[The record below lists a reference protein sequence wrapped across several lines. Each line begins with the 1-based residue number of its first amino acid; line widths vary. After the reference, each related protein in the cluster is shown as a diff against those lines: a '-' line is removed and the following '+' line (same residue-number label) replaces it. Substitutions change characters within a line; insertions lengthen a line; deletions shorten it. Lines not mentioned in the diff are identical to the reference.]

1 MVIYTANVDISL
13 AVLITFADYVAK
25 KAKMLLCPIVSR
37 YLLISRER
45 LRLLQGLQQ
54 RAGRLF
60 ASLLRGG
67 GVTFLISLVVLLRA
81 DDQQWIKKELFKEA
95 RQEFGSDAEQRLRD
109 WQDLYEDL
117 RNEDEDEQL
126 RAVNYFFNNRVNY
139 VSDQKH
145 WGQKDYW
152 ATPYES
158 LTTDGADCE
167 DFVIAKYYTLKELGV
182 AVEKLRIT
190 YVKALRIN
198 QAHMVLTY
206 FPTPDAIPLVLDNL
220 IGKIYPA
227 NRRKDLEPV
236 YSFNAS
242 GMWLERMKGQG
253 IRMGNPNKLD
263 LWTGLRLRMSAQGME
278 I

>member
-1 MVIYTANVDISL
+1 MTKNLMI
-13 AVLITFADYVAK
+13 
-25 KAKMLLCPIVSR
+25 MGLL
-37 YLLISRER
+37 
-45 LRLLQGLQQ
+45 
-54 RAGRLF
+54 
-60 ASLLRGG
+60 
-67 GVTFLISLVVLLRA
+67 SLVFVLRA
-81 DDQQWIKKELFKEA
+81 DDQQWIKKEVLA
-95 RQEFGSDAEQRLRD
+95 DAQRDFGTQAQQRLLD
-109 WQDLYEDL
+109 WQELYLDL
-117 RNEDEDEQL
+117 RDEDEDEKL
-126 RAVNYFFNNRVNY
+126 RAVNRFFNTQVNY
-139 VSDQKH
+139 VSDEEH

-158 LTTDGADCE
+158 LTTHGADCE

-220 IGKIYPA
+220 IGKIYRA
-227 NRRKDLEPV
+227 DRRKDLEPV
-236 YSFNAS
+236 YSFNGS

>member
-1 MVIYTANVDISL
+1 ML
-13 AVLITFADYVAK
+13 PKRLITCLTSGF
-25 KAKMLLCPIVSR
+25 LL
-37 YLLISRER
+37 
-45 LRLLQGLQQ
+45 
-54 RAGRLF
+54 
-60 ASLLRGG
+60 
-67 GVTFLISLVVLLRA
+67 SLVVLLRA
-81 DDQQWIKKELFKEA
+81 DDQQWLSVELLA
-95 RQEFGSDAEQRLRD
+95 GAQQEFGDEAEQRLLD
-109 WQDLYEDL
+109 WQQLYQDL
-117 RNEDEDEQL
+117 RNADESEQL
-126 RAVNYFFNNRVNY
+126 RAVNHFFNQRVNY
-139 VSDQKH
+139 ISDEKH

-158 LTTDGADCE
+158 LTTHGADCE

-182 AVEKLRIT
+182 EVEKMRIT

-220 IGKIYPA
+220 IGKIYSA
-227 NRRKDLEPV
+227 DRRKDLEPV
-236 YSFNAS
+236 YSFNGS

-263 LWTGLRLRMSAQGME
+263 LWTNLRLRMAAQDME

>member
-1 MVIYTANVDISL
+1 ML
-13 AVLITFADYVAK
+13 PKRLITCLTSG
-25 KAKMLLCPIVSR
+25 LL
-37 YLLISRER
+37 L
-45 LRLLQGLQQ
+45 
-54 RAGRLF
+54 
-60 ASLLRGG
+60 
-67 GVTFLISLVVLLRA
+67 SLVVLLRA
-81 DDQQWIKKELFKEA
+81 DDQQWLSAELLAGAQK
-95 RQEFGSDAEQRLRD
+95 EFGDEAEQRLLD
-109 WQDLYEDL
+109 WQQLYQDL
-117 RNEDEDEQL
+117 RNKDESEQL
-126 RAVNYFFNNRVNY
+126 RLVNHFFNQRVNY
-139 VSDQKH
+139 ISDEKH

-158 LTTDGADCE
+158 LTTHGADCE

-182 AVEKLRIT
+182 EVEKMRIT

-220 IGKIYPA
+220 IGKIYSA
-227 NRRKDLEPV
+227 DRRKDLEPV
-236 YSFNAS
+236 YSFNGS

-263 LWTGLRLRMSAQGME
+263 LWTNLRLRMSAQGME

>member
-1 MVIYTANVDISL
+1 MHFLKIIS
-13 AVLITFADYVAK
+13 AGI
-25 KAKMLLCPIVSR
+25 LLC
-37 YLLISRER
+37 
-45 LRLLQGLQQ
+45 
-54 RAGRLF
+54 
-60 ASLLRGG
+60 
-67 GVTFLISLVVLLRA
+67 LVVLLRA
-81 DDQQWIKKELFKEA
+81 DDKQWIDKALIDQA
-95 RQEFGSDAEQRLRD
+95 QQDFGDGAKQRLLD
-109 WQDLYEDL
+109 WQQLYQDL
-117 RNEDEDEQL
+117 RNADEEEKL
-126 RAVNYFFNNRVNY
+126 RAVNRFFNQQVNY
-139 VSDQKH
+139 VSDAEH

-158 LTTDGADCE
+158 LTTHGADCE
-167 DFVIAKYYTLKELGV
+167 DYVIAKYYTLKELGLK
-182 AVEKLRIT
+182 VEKLRIT

-227 NRRKDLEPV
+227 DRRKDLEPV

-242 GMWLERMKGQG
+242 GMWLERMKGEG

-263 LWTGLRLRMSAQGME
+263 LWTGLRLRMSEQGME

>member
-1 MVIYTANVDISL
+1 
-13 AVLITFADYVAK
+13 
-25 KAKMLLCPIVSR
+25 ML
-37 YLLISRER
+37 EG
-45 LRLLQGLQQ
+45 LLQ
-54 RAGRLF
+54 RAK
-60 ASLLRGG
+60 SLLSSLSKGLAT
-67 GVTFLISLVVLLRA
+67 TFLLGLFVLLRA
-81 DDQQWIKKELFKEA
+81 DDKQWINKKLFLSA
-95 RQEFGSDAEQRLRD
+95 QQEFGADAEQRLRD
-109 WQDLYEDL
+109 WQTLYQDL
-117 RNEDEDEQL
+117 RNKDESEKL
-126 RAVNYFFNNRVNY
+126 RAVNHFFNNTVKFVN
-139 VSDQKH
+139 DEKH

-158 LTTDGADCE
+158 LTTHGGDCE
-167 DFVIAKYYTLKELGV
+167 DYVIAKYYTLKELGI

-263 LWTGLRLRMSAQGME
+263 LWTGLRLRMSAQDME

>member
-1 MVIYTANVDISL
+1 ML
-13 AVLITFADYVAK
+13 PKRLITCLTSGF
-25 KAKMLLCPIVSR
+25 LL
-37 YLLISRER
+37 
-45 LRLLQGLQQ
+45 
-54 RAGRLF
+54 
-60 ASLLRGG
+60 
-67 GVTFLISLVVLLRA
+67 SLVVLLRA
-81 DDQQWIKKELFKEA
+81 DDQQWLSVELLA
-95 RQEFGSDAEQRLRD
+95 GAQQEFGDEAEQRLLD
-109 WQDLYEDL
+109 WQQLYQNL
-117 RNEDEDEQL
+117 RNADESEQL
-126 RAVNYFFNNRVNY
+126 RAVNHFFNQRVNY
-139 VSDQKH
+139 ISDEKH

-158 LTTDGADCE
+158 LTTHGADCE

-182 AVEKLRIT
+182 EVEKMRIT

-220 IGKIYPA
+220 IGKIYSA
-227 NRRKDLEPV
+227 DRRKDLEPV
-236 YSFNAS
+236 YSFNGS

-263 LWTGLRLRMSAQGME
+263 LWTNLRLRMAAQNME

>member
-1 MVIYTANVDISL
+1 MI
-13 AVLITFADYVAK
+13 
-25 KAKMLLCPIVSR
+25 PIDQR
-37 YLLISRER
+37 YK
-45 LRLLQGLQQ
+45 LLQP
-54 RAGRLF
+54 ARLF
-60 ASLLRGG
+60 RPLALSLL
-67 GVTFLISLVVLLRA
+67 LSLVILLRA
-81 DDQQWIKKELFKEA
+81 DDQQWLSVELLA
-95 RQEFGSDAEQRLRD
+95 GAQQEFGDEAKQRLLD
-109 WQDLYEDL
+109 WQQLYLDL
-117 RNEDEDEQL
+117 RGKEEAEQL
-126 RAVNYFFNNRVNY
+126 RQVNHFFNQQVNYI
-139 VSDQKH
+139 SDQKH

-158 LTTDGADCE
+158 LTTHGADCE

-182 AVEKLRIT
+182 EVEKMRIT

-220 IGKIYPA
+220 IGKIVSA
-227 NRRKDLEPV
+227 DRRKDLEPV
-236 YSFNAS
+236 YSFNGS

-263 LWTGLRLRMSAQGME
+263 LWTGLRLRMSAQDME

>member
-1 MVIYTANVDISL
+1 MLEGSQQPAFRIL
-13 AVLITFADYVAK
+13 A
-25 KAKMLLCPIVSR
+25 
-37 YLLISRER
+37 
-45 LRLLQGLQQ
+45 RLLKGLT
-54 RAGRLF
+54 AIF
-60 ASLLRGG
+60 LLGM
-67 GVTFLISLVVLLRA
+67 LVLLQA
-81 DDQQWIKKELFKEA
+81 DEQQWIKKELFASA
-95 RQEFGSDAEQRLRD
+95 RQEFGAAAEQRLRD
-109 WQDLYEDL
+109 WQELYQDL
-117 RNEDEDEQL
+117 RDKDEDEKL
-126 RAVNYFFNNRVNY
+126 RAVNHFFNNAVNY
-139 VSDQKH
+139 VSDDKH

-158 LTTDGADCE
+158 LTTHGADCE
-167 DFVIAKYYTLKELGV
+167 DFVIAKYYTLKELGIE
-182 AVEKLRIT
+182 VEKLRIT

-227 NRRKDLEPV
+227 NRRTDLEPV

-242 GMWLERMKGQG
+242 GMWLERMKGRG

-263 LWTGLRLRMSAQGME
+263 LWTGLRLRMSAEGMD

>member
-1 MVIYTANVDISL
+1 MLEGLKKRAKGVL
-13 AVLITFADYVAK
+13 ARLIKGGTSAL
-25 KAKMLLCPIVSR
+25 LLCVFV
-37 YLLISRER
+37 
-45 LRLLQGLQQ
+45 LLQ
-54 RAGRLF
+54 
-60 ASLLRGG
+60 
-67 GVTFLISLVVLLRA
+67 A
-81 DDQQWIKKELFKEA
+81 DDQQWISKELFKSA
-95 RQEFGSDAEQRLRD
+95 RQDFGSGAEQRLRD
-109 WQDLYEDL
+109 WQALYQDL
-117 RNEDEDEQL
+117 RGKDEDEQL
-126 RAVNYFFNNRVNY
+126 RAVNHFFNNTVNY
-139 VSDQKH
+139 VSDEKH

-158 LTTDGADCE
+158 LTTHGADCE

-182 AVEKLRIT
+182 EVEKLRIT

-227 NRRKDLEPV
+227 NRRTDLEPV

-253 IRMGNPNKLD
+253 IRMGDPNKLD
-263 LWTGLRLRMSAQGME
+263 LWTGLRLRMSAAGMD

>member
-1 MVIYTANVDISL
+1 M
-13 AVLITFADYVAK
+13 FAVAK
-25 KAKMLLCPIVSR
+25 KLL
-37 YLLISRER
+37 
-45 LRLLQGLQQ
+45 
-54 RAGRLF
+54 A
-60 ASLLRGG
+60 ASLLA
-67 GVTFLISLVVLLRA
+67 LVFILRA
-81 DDQQWIKKELFKEA
+81 DDQQWLKKEVLA
-95 RQEFGSDAEQRLRD
+95 DAQRDFGTQAQQRLLD
-109 WQDLYEDL
+109 WQELYLDLQD
-117 RNEDEDEQL
+117 EDEDEKL
-126 RAVNYFFNNRVNY
+126 RAVNRFFNTRVNY
-139 VSDQKH
+139 VSDDEH

-158 LTTDGADCE
+158 LTTHGADCE

-182 AVEKLRIT
+182 AVEKMRIT

-220 IGKIYPA
+220 IGKIYRA
-227 NRRKDLEPV
+227 DRRKDLEPV
-236 YSFNAS
+236 YSFNGS

>member
-1 MVIYTANVDISL
+1 MPKGRFQPYLSSM
-13 AVLITFADYVAK
+13 FAVAK
-25 KAKMLLCPIVSR
+25 KLL
-37 YLLISRER
+37 
-45 LRLLQGLQQ
+45 
-54 RAGRLF
+54 A
-60 ASLLRGG
+60 ASLLA
-67 GVTFLISLVVLLRA
+67 LVFILRA
-81 DDQQWIKKELFKEA
+81 DDQQWLKKEVLA
-95 RQEFGSDAEQRLRD
+95 DAQRDFGTQAQQRLLD
-109 WQDLYEDL
+109 WQELYLDLQD
-117 RNEDEDEQL
+117 EDEDEKL
-126 RAVNYFFNNRVNY
+126 RAVNRFFNTRVNY
-139 VSDQKH
+139 VSDDEH

-158 LTTDGADCE
+158 LTTHGADCE

-182 AVEKLRIT
+182 AVEKMRIT

-220 IGKIYPA
+220 IGKIYRA
-227 NRRKDLEPV
+227 DRRKDLEPV
-236 YSFNAS
+236 YSFNGS

>member
-1 MVIYTANVDISL
+1 
-13 AVLITFADYVAK
+13 
-25 KAKMLLCPIVSR
+25 MLLPR
-37 YLLISRER
+37 LTKLLA
-45 LRLLQGLQQ
+45 L
-54 RAGRLF
+54 
-60 ASLLRGG
+60 SLL
-67 GVTFLISLVVLLRA
+67 SLVVLLRA
-81 DDQQWIKKELFKEA
+81 DDQQWLSAELLA
-95 RQEFGSDAEQRLRD
+95 GAQQEFGDEAEQRLLD
-109 WQDLYEDL
+109 WQQLYQDL
-117 RNEDEDEQL
+117 RNEDEYEQL
-126 RAVNYFFNNRVNY
+126 RQVNNFFNQQVNYI
-139 VSDQKH
+139 SDEKH

-158 LTTDGADCE
+158 LTTHGGDCE

-182 AVEKLRIT
+182 EVEKMRIT

-220 IGKIYPA
+220 ISKIVSA
-227 NRRKDLEPV
+227 SRRKDLEPV

-263 LWTGLRLRMSAQGME
+263 LWTGLRLRMSAQDME

>member
-1 MVIYTANVDISL
+1 MRDIQ
-13 AVLITFADYVAK
+13 
-25 KAKMLLCPIVSR
+25 LL
-37 YLLISRER
+37 EG
-45 LRLLQGLQQ
+45 LLQRAEELLAPIFKGLLK
-54 RAGRLF
+54 GIMT
-60 ASLLRGG
+60 
-67 GVTFLISLVVLLRA
+67 TFLISLFVLLRA
-81 DDQQWIKKELFKEA
+81 DDKQWINKELFVQA
-95 RQEFGSDAEQRLRD
+95 QQEFGSDAEQRLRD
-109 WQDLYEDL
+109 WQELYEDL
-117 RNEDEDEQL
+117 RDEDEDDKL
-126 RAVNYFFNNRVNY
+126 RGVNHFFNNTVKY
-139 VSDQKH
+139 VSDEKH

-158 LTTDGADCE
+158 LTTHGADCE
-167 DFVIAKYYTLKELGV
+167 DYVIAKYYTLKELGV
-182 AVEKLRIT
+182 KVEKLRIT

>member
-1 MVIYTANVDISL
+1 MLEGLKKRAKGVL
-13 AVLITFADYVAK
+13 ARLIKGGTSAL
-25 KAKMLLCPIVSR
+25 LLCVFV
-37 YLLISRER
+37 
-45 LRLLQGLQQ
+45 LLQ
-54 RAGRLF
+54 
-60 ASLLRGG
+60 
-67 GVTFLISLVVLLRA
+67 A
-81 DDQQWIKKELFKEA
+81 DDQQWISKELFKSA
-95 RQEFGSDAEQRLRD
+95 RQDFGSGAEQRLRD
-109 WQDLYEDL
+109 WQALYQDL
-117 RNEDEDEQL
+117 RGKDEDEQL
-126 RAVNYFFNNRVNY
+126 RAVNHFFNNTVNY
-139 VSDQKH
+139 VSDEKH

-158 LTTDGADCE
+158 LTTHGADCE

-182 AVEKLRIT
+182 EVEKLRIT

-227 NRRKDLEPV
+227 NRRTDLEPV

-253 IRMGNPNKLD
+253 IRMGDPNKLD
-263 LWTGLRLRMSAQGME
+263 LWTGLRLRMSAEGMD

>member
-1 MVIYTANVDISL
+1 ML
-13 AVLITFADYVAK
+13 PKRLITCLTSGF
-25 KAKMLLCPIVSR
+25 LL
-37 YLLISRER
+37 
-45 LRLLQGLQQ
+45 
-54 RAGRLF
+54 
-60 ASLLRGG
+60 
-67 GVTFLISLVVLLRA
+67 SLVVLLRA
-81 DDQQWIKKELFKEA
+81 DDQQWLSVELLAEA
-95 RQEFGSDAEQRLRD
+95 QQEFGDEAEQRLLD
-109 WQDLYEDL
+109 WQQLYQDL
-117 RNEDEDEQL
+117 RNADESEQL
-126 RAVNYFFNNRVNY
+126 RAVNHFFNQRVNY
-139 VSDQKH
+139 ISDEKH

-158 LTTDGADCE
+158 LTTHGADCE

-182 AVEKLRIT
+182 EVEKMRIT

-220 IGKIYPA
+220 IGKIYSA
-227 NRRKDLEPV
+227 DRRKDLEPV
-236 YSFNAS
+236 YSFNGS

-263 LWTGLRLRMSAQGME
+263 LWTNLRLRMAAQDME

>member
-1 MVIYTANVDISL
+1 
-13 AVLITFADYVAK
+13 
-25 KAKMLLCPIVSR
+25 ML
-37 YLLISRER
+37 E
-45 LRLLQGLQQ
+45 GLQQ
-54 RAGRLF
+54 RASGLLIPLF
-60 ASLLRGG
+60 KGLVAAFLLG
-67 GVTFLISLVVLLRA
+67 LLVLLQA
-81 DDQQWIKKELFKEA
+81 NDELWIKKELFASA
-95 RQEFGSDAEQRLRD
+95 RQDFGVEAEQRLQD
-109 WQDLYEDL
+109 WQKLYQDLHDK
-117 RNEDEDEQL
+117 DEDEKL
-126 RAVNYFFNNRVNY
+126 RAVNDFFNTSVNY
-139 VSDQKH
+139 VSDEKH
-145 WGQKDYW
+145 WGQEDYW

-158 LTTDGADCE
+158 LTTHGADCE

-182 AVEKLRIT
+182 EVEKLRIT

-227 NRRKDLEPV
+227 NRRTDLEPV

-242 GMWLERMKGQG
+242 GMWLERMKGRG

-263 LWTGLRLRMSAQGME
+263 LWTGLRLRMSAEGMD

>member
-1 MVIYTANVDISL
+1 MLPRHLLNPL
-13 AVLITFADYVAK
+13 AIG
-25 KAKMLLCPIVSR
+25 LLLSM
-37 YLLISRER
+37 
-45 LRLLQGLQQ
+45 
-54 RAGRLF
+54 
-60 ASLLRGG
+60 
-67 GVTFLISLVVLLRA
+67 VVLLRA
-81 DDQQWIKKELFKEA
+81 DDQQWLSAELLAGAQK
-95 RQEFGSDAEQRLRD
+95 EFGDEAQQRLLD
-109 WQDLYEDL
+109 WQQLYQDLK
-117 RNEDEDEQL
+117 NKDEDEKL
-126 RAVNYFFNNRVNY
+126 RQVNNFFNQRVNY
-139 VSDQKH
+139 ISDEKH

-158 LTTDGADCE
+158 LTTHGADCE

-182 AVEKLRIT
+182 EVEKMRIT

-220 IGKIYPA
+220 ISKIVSA
-227 NRRKDLEPV
+227 DRRKDLEPV
-236 YSFNAS
+236 YSFNGS
-242 GMWLERMKGQG
+242 GMWLERMKGRG

>member
-1 MVIYTANVDISL
+1 MGLT
-13 AVLITFADYVAK
+13 
-25 KAKMLLCPIVSR
+25 LL
-37 YLLISRER
+37 L
-45 LRLLQGLQQ
+45 GL
-54 RAGRLF
+54 F
-60 ASLLRGG
+60 
-67 GVTFLISLVVLLRA
+67 VLLRA
-81 DDQQWIKKELFKEA
+81 DDLQWISKELLA
-95 RQEFGSDAEQRLRD
+95 TAQREFGAEAEQRLLD
-109 WQDLYEDL
+109 WQALYQDL
-117 RNEDEDEQL
+117 RNQNEGEKL
-126 RAVNYFFNNRVNY
+126 RAVNYFFNNHVKY
-139 VSDQKH
+139 VSDEKH

-158 LTTDGADCE
+158 LTTHGADCE
-167 DFVIAKYYTLKELGV
+167 DFVIAKYYTLKELGIE
-182 AVEKLRIT
+182 VEKLRIT

-206 FPTPDAIPLVLDNL
+206 FPTPDAITLVLDNL

-227 NRRKDLEPV
+227 NKRKDLEPV

-263 LWTGLRLRMSAQGME
+263 LWTGLRLRMSAQDME

>member
-1 MVIYTANVDISL
+1 MKTHDCLNGDSKERQFLPTGPSHSYRIAIWAFVRCSL
-13 AVLITFADYVAK
+13 GFFLLALVL
-25 KAKMLLCPIVSR
+25 
-37 YLLISRER
+37 
-45 LRLLQGLQQ
+45 
-54 RAGRLF
+54 
-60 ASLLRGG
+60 
-67 GVTFLISLVVLLRA
+67 LLRA
-81 DDQQWIKKELFKEA
+81 DDQQWIKKEVLADAQRDFGLSAHA
-95 RQEFGSDAEQRLRD
+95 RLLA
-109 WQDLYEDL
+109 WQDLYLELQDQ
-117 RNEDEDEQL
+117 EEEEKL
-126 RAVNYFFNNRVNY
+126 RAVNHFFNNQVNY
-139 VSDQKH
+139 VSDDEH

-158 LTTDGADCE
+158 LTTHGADCE

-182 AVEKLRIT
+182 AVEKMRIT

-220 IGKIYPA
+220 IGKIYRA
-227 NRRKDLEPV
+227 DRRKDLEPV
-236 YSFNAS
+236 YSFNGS

>member
-1 MVIYTANVDISL
+1 
-13 AVLITFADYVAK
+13 
-25 KAKMLLCPIVSR
+25 ML
-37 YLLISRER
+37 E
-45 LRLLQGLQQ
+45 GLQQ
-54 RAGRLF
+54 RAKGVLARF
-60 ASLLRGG
+60 IKGGASA
-67 GVTFLISLVVLLRA
+67 VLLCVFVLLQA
-81 DDQQWIKKELFKEA
+81 DEQQWIKKELFKSA
-95 RQEFGSDAEQRLRD
+95 RQDFGSSAEQRLRD
-109 WQDLYEDL
+109 WQTLYQDL
-117 RNEDEDEQL
+117 RGKDEEEQL
-126 RAVNYFFNNRVNY
+126 RAVNHFFNNSVNY
-139 VSDQKH
+139 VSDEKH

-158 LTTDGADCE
+158 LTTHGADCE

-182 AVEKLRIT
+182 EVEKLRIT

-227 NRRKDLEPV
+227 NRRTDLEPV

-263 LWTGLRLRMSAQGME
+263 LWTGLRLRMSAEGMD

>member
-1 MVIYTANVDISL
+1 MILTEQRDE
-13 AVLITFADYVAK
+13 
-25 KAKMLLCPIVSR
+25 LLLPA
-37 YLLISRER
+37 
-45 LRLLQGLQQ
+45 RLLKPLALGL
-54 RAGRLF
+54 
-60 ASLLRGG
+60 LL
-67 GVTFLISLVVLLRA
+67 SLVVLLRA
-81 DDQQWIKKELFKEA
+81 DDQQWLSAELIA
-95 RQEFGSDAEQRLRD
+95 GAQQEFGDAAKQRLLD
-109 WQDLYEDL
+109 WQQLYLDL
-117 RNEDEDEQL
+117 RDKEEIEQL
-126 RAVNYFFNNRVNY
+126 RQVNHFFNQHVNY

-158 LTTDGADCE
+158 LTTHGADCE

-182 AVEKLRIT
+182 EVEKMRIT

-220 IGKIYPA
+220 IGNIVSA
-227 NRRKDLEPV
+227 DRRKDLEPV

-263 LWTGLRLRMSAQGME
+263 LWTGLRLRMSAQDME

>member
-1 MVIYTANVDISL
+1 MREYC
-13 AVLITFADYVAK
+13 
-25 KAKMLLCPIVSR
+25 LL
-37 YLLISRER
+37 EG
-45 LRLLQGLQQ
+45 RLL
-54 RAGRLF
+54 RAEELLVPVFKRLF
-60 ASLLRGG
+60 RGLFKG
-67 GVTFLISLVVLLRA
+67 IVTTFLISLFVLLRA
-81 DDQQWIKKELFKEA
+81 DDKQWINKELFVQA
-95 RQEFGSDAEQRLRD
+95 QQEFGSGAEQRLHD
-109 WQDLYEDL
+109 WQELYQDL
-117 RNEDEDEQL
+117 RDDDEDEKL
-126 RAVNYFFNNRVNY
+126 RAVNHFFNNAVNY
-139 VSDQKH
+139 VSDEEH

-158 LTTDGADCE
+158 LTTHGADCE

-182 AVEKLRIT
+182 EVEKLRIT